1 MIIFIIILF
10 NLIDDI
16 LVAGISVYCRMG
28 ERIHGMKK
36 SFNRWYDKHP
46 ELMELLGALRHSRD
60 SEQERIIGGM
70 KELIMGHD
78 PELMDRWVLEF
89 PLTTKRR
96 WYDKN
101 PYSWL
106 VINSL
111 KYADRRLVRGVIGY
125 LKGELEPHV
134 Q

>member
-1 MIIFIIILF
+1 MFE
-10 NLIDDI
+10 
-16 LVAGISVYCRMG
+16 GIG
-28 ERIHGMKK
+28 GMEKTDK
-36 SFNRWYDKHP
+36 RWYDKDP
-46 ELMELLGALRHSRD
+46 KLRSLMKLLRVIEPSVQD
-60 SEQERIIGGM
+60 RIITGM
-70 KELIMGHD
+70 KELIMEYD

-111 KYADRRLVRGVIGY
+111 KYADTSLLGGVISY
-125 LKGELEPHV
+125 LKGELEPDV
-134 Q
+134 K

>member
-1 MIIFIIILF
+1 MTKP
-10 NLIDDI
+10 D
-16 LVAGISVYCRMG
+16 
-28 ERIHGMKK
+28 K
-36 SFNRWYDKHP
+36 RWYDRHP
-46 ELMELLGALRHSRD
+46 ELKNLLNLLKDSQL

-70 KELIMGHD
+70 KEIIMEYD

-96 WYDKN
+96 WYDKD

-111 KYADRRLVRGVIGY
+111 KYADSRLVSGVVFY
-125 LKGELEPHV
+125 LKGELESDV
-134 Q
+134 E

>member
-1 MIIFIIILF
+1 
-10 NLIDDI
+10 
-16 LVAGISVYCRMG
+16 
-28 ERIHGMKK
+28 MKNK
-36 SFNRWYDKHP
+36 YSRWYDKHP
-46 ELMELLGALRHSRD
+46 ELKQLMDVLKVSQI
-60 SEQERIIGGM
+60 SEQEKIIGGM
-70 KELIMGHD
+70 KELIMEHD

-111 KYADRRLVRGVIGY
+111 KYADRRLVRGVILY
-125 LKGELEPHV
+125 LKGELEPDV
-134 Q
+134 E